1 MIRGL
6 AAIALGLI
14 TLVQWEITRSGITL
28 RTLVQVFFV
37 YTLFDGLVSIA
48 GALRAAEAHQRW
60 TSLLMEGLAG
70 IATAILTIAW
80 PRITVFSLIY
90 IIAAWALFTGVFEIA
105 AALRLRRYVRGEW
118 LLALSGAASPTLGVL
133 MIAIPLAGP
142 LAAALWHGVYTFIF
156 GALLIALGF
165 RLKAWRRC
173 PPQTSTWLQDR
184 QRHDESTAEQCGLV
198 YS

>member
-1 MIRGL
+1 MFINGQLRLSLGIAHALTSKGIIVSVILAKNWWSLVIRGL

-14 TLVQWEITRSGITL
+14 TLVQWETRSGITL
-28 RTLVQVFFV
+28 RTLAQVFFV

-118 LLALSGAASPTLGVL
+118 LLAL
-133 MIAIPLAGP
+133 
-142 LAAALWHGVYTFIF
+142 
-156 GALLIALGF
+156 
-165 RLKAWRRC
+165 
-173 PPQTSTWLQDR
+173 
-184 QRHDESTAEQCGLV
+184 
-198 YS
+198 